1 MATSDPRGSIVRE
14 DTAPGCRG
22 RPARTRGRP
31 VWIAGAIA
39 RAAAGVPWPR
49 VVPTL
54 PDALASYVPVLITRR
69 LAADPRPLVSPT
81 SELHPA
87 AVLCADISG
96 FTAFTE
102 MLARQGPA
110 GVEKVGSGL
119 DGYFS
124 RLTAIIEAHGGDV
137 VKFAGDALTAIWLP
151 PKGSEDL
158 QAAALPAIVCG
169 LAIQD
174 SLHGYRVSDGVE
186 LSLRVGVGAS
196 RIAAV
201 QIGGLAGRWELALTG
216 AALADAWRAEGL
228 AKPGEVVVAP
238 RVWSLIEHHVRGQ
251 PAGDGYVHVEA
262 LAAAIFCSPLLRP
275 TLPPEAE
282 EALCGYVPAA
292 VVIRL
297 AAGQR
302 GWMAELRRVAVIFIH
317 LPTVNYATP
326 LAEAQQAMVAV
337 QQVIQSAEGS
347 VTHVSV
353 QPDGATLMA
362 AFGLPPLAHE
372 DDATRAIEAAQQ
384 LRAVLGRLGFPA
396 RMGVTT
402 GKAFCG
408 SVGGAAR
415 CEYTVL
421 GDVVNLAARLM
432 QATDEQ
438 RPILCDGPTFTAA
451 RAHFVFDTYPPIT
464 VKGKAQPIVIHG
476 PAGNR
481 LAQKGGR
488 ISTVRPTSDGP
499 GTPRPAL
506 VGRMRE
512 RVVLIGKLHEL
523 LRDRSATVVIEGE
536 TGLGKSRL
544 ADDLLEQAG
553 AMGVRRLIGAREAPD
568 AAAPYHAWTPMF
580 REIFGL
586 DDEPG
591 ADTDP
596 WGRVT
601 AVLKNL
607 VRGAAARAPL
617 LAPALA
623 LDAAETD
630 STAAIA
636 GKARAEMTRDLLTAI
651 LRGHLDDGPALL
663 LIEDAHLVDSASWA
677 LLAQVREQVGPLLCV
692 LVTGPIESDTDPAP
706 SELRQVLADPATH
719 HLLLGPLSLAE
730 TETLV
735 CRKLGVSRAP
745 QEVIEFVYGRAEGHP
760 LFTEELTWALRDA
773 GLLSIFGNECY
784 LAPEAGDL
792 KSAHFPDN
800 LEAVITSR
808 IDRLSP
814 QLQLIVK
821 VGSVL
826 GRVFPLS
833 LLRAVHP
840 IQVDHAG
847 LSEHLAT
854 LERRG
859 LLILKGGSVA
869 DPTYGFKHAL
879 TQEVA
884 YNLLPFALR
893 QQLHQQVAEHYE
905 RVFKDRIEL
914 HYPLVAHHW
923 YSVVAPGALV
933 SEDQRPAPALIA
945 RATEYLQR
953 AGDQAIRNGV
963 GQEAVEHYSHALE
976 VLPALPASSARTEQE
991 IALQIG
997 LGNALI
1003 AARGV
1008 ASDEVER
1015 TFARARELCR
1025 EVGET
1030 KHLFPVLFGL
1040 WTYYFVRAE
1049 HRVAHELAE
1058 QILVF
1063 AERRKERVPLLIAH
1077 RTLGTQMFHVGDLPR
1092 ARAHLERA
1100 VALYAPDF
1108 DRPLAFLYRHD
1119 PRVASLSLLA
1129 ICLHMQGNHA
1139 EADERSTVA
1148 LAVARELGHRASLS
1162 LATGHA
1168 AILRQVA
1175 GRVTAPPELSVLH
1188 PLGVEHS
1195 NAPWDSFVQV
1205 VEAWT
1210 LAEQGQLAE
1219 ASDLLRDALVELQVS
1234 GTSVFWPWVLGVYAD
1249 LCARGGRQAEA
1260 LGHLHEALG
1269 ASQQSGA
1276 RVWEAELLRR
1286 RGELL
1291 RLGTTGDVLGSHE
1304 RTPEECFVA
1313 AIHRAREQGARIFEL
1328 RAAQSLD
1335 GLEGRSP
1342 AATALIEETRVR
1354 LTGKLDDPALAALGG
1369 PRG

>member
-1 MATSDPRGSIVRE
+1 M
-14 DTAPGCRG
+14 
-22 RPARTRGRP
+22 
-31 VWIAGAIA
+31 
-39 RAAAGVPWPR
+39 
-49 VVPTL
+49 VPTL
-54 PDALASYVPVLITRR
+54 SDALASYVPVLITRR
-69 LAADPRPLVSPT
+69 LATDPRPLVEPT
-81 SELHPA
+81 AEMHSA

-110 GVEKVGSGL
+110 GVEKVGAGL

-137 VKFAGDALTAIWLP
+137 VEFAGDALTAIWLP
-151 PKGSEDL
+151 PAGSEDL
-158 QAAALPAIVCG
+158 QAAALPAIACG

-186 LSLRVGVGAS
+186 LTLRVGIGAS

-201 QIGGLAGRWELALTG
+201 QLGGLAGRWELVLTG
-216 AALADAWRAEGL
+216 AALADALRAEGL
-228 AKPGEVVVAP
+228 ARPGEVVVAP
-238 RVWSLIEHHVRGQ
+238 RVWSLIDRHVRGR

-262 LAAAIFCSPLLRP
+262 LAAAIFCAPLVRP
-275 TLPPEAE
+275 LLPPEAE
-282 EALCGYVPAA
+282 AALCGYVPAA
-292 VVIRL
+292 VALRL

-302 GWMAELRRVAVIFIH
+302 GWMAELRRVAVIFVH
-317 LPTVNYATP
+317 LPTVNFATP
-326 LAEAQQAMVAV
+326 LLEAQQAMVAV
-337 QQVIQSAEGS
+337 QQVLESAEGS
-347 VTHVSV
+347 VTYVSV

-372 DDATRAIEAAQQ
+372 DDATRAVEAAQQ
-384 LRAVLGRLGFPA
+384 LRTVLGRLGCPA
-396 RMGVTT
+396 LLGVTT

-408 SVGGAAR
+408 SVGGASR

-421 GDVVNLAARLM
+421 GDIVNLAARLM
-432 QATDEQ
+432 QAADEQ
-438 RPILCDGPTFTAA
+438 RPILCDGPTYNAA
-451 RAHFVFDTYPPIT
+451 RAHFLFDTYAPIT

-476 PAGNR
+476 PSGSRLTSRGGKSATLRPPGN
-481 LAQKGGR
+481 
-488 ISTVRPTSDGP
+488 DGP

-512 RVVLIGKLHEL
+512 RVVLVGKLHEL
-523 LRDRSATVVIEGE
+523 LRGRSATVVIEGE

-553 AMGVRRLIGAREAPD
+553 AMGVRCLIGAREAPD
-568 AAAPYHAWTPMF
+568 AAAPYHAWTPVF
-580 REIFGL
+580 RAIFGL
-586 DDEPG
+586 DEPG
-591 ADTDP
+591 AESDP
-596 WGRVT
+596 WGQVGK
-601 AVLKNL
+601 VLKPL
-607 VRGAAARAPL
+607 VRGALARAPL

-623 LDAAETD
+623 LDAAETEG
-630 STAAIA
+630 TAAIA
-636 GKARAEMTRDLLTAI
+636 GKARAEMTRELLTAI

-663 LIEDAHLVDSASWA
+663 LIEDAHWVDSASWA

-706 SELRQVLADPATH
+706 SELRQVLADAATH

-745 QEVIEFVYGRAEGHP
+745 QEVIDFVYARAEGHP
-760 LFTEELTWALRDA
+760 LFTEELSWALRDA
-773 GLLSIFGNECY
+773 GLLSILGNECY

-792 KSAHFPDN
+792 KSAQFPDN

-808 IDRLSP
+808 IDRLVP

-840 IQVDHAG
+840 IEADHAG
-847 LSEHLAT
+847 LAEHLAT

-859 LLILKGGSVA
+859 LVILKGGSVA

-893 QQLHQQVAEHYE
+893 QQLHQQIAEHYE

-933 SEDQRPAPALIA
+933 TEAQRPAPELIA
-945 RATEYLQR
+945 RASDYLQR

-976 VLPALPASSARTEQE
+976 LLPGLPASSARTEQE

-1008 ASDEVER
+1008 ASEEVER

-1030 KHLFPVLFGL
+1030 RHLFPVLFGL

-1049 HRVAHELAE
+1049 HRVARELAE
-1058 QILVF
+1058 QLLVF
-1063 AERRKERVPLLIAH
+1063 AERRRERVPLLIAH

-1100 VALYAPDF
+1100 IALYAPDF

-1129 ICLHMQGNHA
+1129 ICLHMQGSRA
-1139 EADERSTVA
+1139 EGDERSTVA
-1148 LAVARELGHRASLS
+1148 LAVARELGHRPSIAF
-1162 LATGHA
+1162 ATSHA

-1175 GRVTAPPELSVLH
+1175 GRVTPPAPEHSVLH
-1188 PLGVEHS
+1188 QLGVEHS
-1195 NAPWDSFVQV
+1195 NAPWDNFVQV
-1205 VEAWT
+1205 VDAWSI
-1210 LAEQGQLAE
+1210 AEQGQVAE
-1219 ASDLLRDALVELQVS
+1219 ASDLLRDAIVELQVS

-1249 LCARGGRQAEA
+1249 LCARSDRQAEA
-1260 LGHLHEALG
+1260 LGHLHEAIG
-1269 ASQQSGA
+1269 ASRQSGA

-1291 RLGTTGDVLGSHE
+1291 RVTTSGDVLGAHE
-1304 RTPEECFVA
+1304 RTPEDCFVA
-1313 AIHRAREQGARIFEL
+1313 AIHHAREQGARVFEL
-1328 RAAQSLD
+1328 RAAQSLAR
-1335 GLEGRSP
+1335 LEGRSP
-1342 AATALIEETRVR
+1342 AATELIEETRTR
-1354 LTGKLDDPALAALGG
+1354 LSGKLDDPALAELGQ
-1369 PRG
+1369 PPA